1 MFCAGSSSDVV
12 GGADELVALAAPPPV
27 SPLTLGGLFVLLAGP
42 KVFAAEVCS
51 GSLELLETQ
60 GLAPPPA
67 ETTPLVALED
77 VRRSRLPDVALGA
90 AERDLRVPGQ
100 VPRAQTGASVGK
112 GGGLDLRTQL
122 LLLRRPTETGRGLD
136 PLLLDLRAALRAVEA
151 HRTPRDRLPDV
162 SPAAPEAEVGTGPV
176 VDAGQGKLRQREP
189 VEEVVQA
196 LAGERLAA
204 PGTSLLGVAEGGGHG
219 HGRRSSSPPNPSL
232 VGDSARARARAL
244 EETGQ
249 GQPREGR
256 AKKTGQKQW
265 DQCHADL
272 SRQGEAEGVL
282 PSCSLRAARW

>member
-1 MFCAGSSSDVV
+1 MV

-42 KVFAAEVCS
+42 EVLAAEVCS

-67 ETTPLVALED
+67 ETAPLVALED

-90 AERDLRVPGQ
+90 AKRDLRVPGQ

-122 LLLRRPTETGRGLD
+122 LLLRRPTETGRGPY

-176 VDAGQGKLRQREP
+176 LNAGQGKLRQREP

-204 PGTSLLGVAEGGGHG
+204 AGTSLLGVAEGGG

-232 VGDSARARARAL
+232 VGDSARARARVL

-256 AKKTGQKQW
+256 AKKTG
-265 DQCHADL
+265 
-272 SRQGEAEGVL
+272 
-282 PSCSLRAARW
+282 